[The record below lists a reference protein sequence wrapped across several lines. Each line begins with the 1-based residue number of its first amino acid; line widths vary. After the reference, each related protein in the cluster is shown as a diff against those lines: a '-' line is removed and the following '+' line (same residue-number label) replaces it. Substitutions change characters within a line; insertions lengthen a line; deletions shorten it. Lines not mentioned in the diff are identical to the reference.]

1 MMMWLSPSNS
11 RAAASTATNAGD
23 GYGDGFRCGVQRQG
37 PGGAV
42 GPFHSDTGDTAS
54 RRYYRCVF
62 DPADVQAEMEVTARV
77 RRSAAEA
84 LMDAN
89 SKLVEAQAAQ
99 AALQQHVEQAKQLEQ
114 ELEVLRAEC
123 SAAQAAKA
131 AMEDEMA
138 TARRQLE
145 TMKDC
150 KETEASLQA
159 ELEGV
164 RSQADI
170 WRSSKGAELEK
181 LNEAGEY
188 TAEEPTDKQA

>member
-1 MMMWLSPSNS
+1 
-11 RAAASTATNAGD
+11 
-23 GYGDGFRCGVQRQG
+23 
-37 PGGAV
+37 
-42 GPFHSDTGDTAS
+42 
-54 RRYYRCVF
+54 
-62 DPADVQAEMEVTARV
+62 MEVTARV

-114 ELEVLRAEC
+114 VGPRAGEMEELEVLRAEC

>member
-1 MMMWLSPSNS
+1 
-11 RAAASTATNAGD
+11 
-23 GYGDGFRCGVQRQG
+23 
-37 PGGAV
+37 
-42 GPFHSDTGDTAS
+42 
-54 RRYYRCVF
+54 
-62 DPADVQAEMEVTARV
+62 MEVTARV